1 MSKPVFKILLGTV
14 IVGKVKTKAESAE
27 LLDRLETDLCKLSFI
42 ASVASLLPNEEFE
55 ELMSKNIQK
64 LKSLKRLTIPTES
77 YELYRAWVKLNENS
91 PVALVYSADGPSECF
106 TLTAEAAE
114 EEIECQGEAEASET
128 YEALKEFYAAKTN
141 KTTESAKQV
150 GSGSGD

>member
-14 IVGKVKTKAESAE
+14 IVGKVKTKAEFAE

-42 ASVASLLPNEEFE
+42 ASFASLLPNEEFE
-55 ELMSKNIQK
+55 EFMSKNIQK

-91 PVALVYSADGPSECF
+91 PVALVYSADDPSECF

>member
-14 IVGKVKTKAESAE
+14 IVGKVKTKAEFAE

-42 ASVASLLPNEEFE
+42 ASVASLLPNEGFE

-91 PVALVYSADGPSECF
+91 PVALVYSADDPSECF
-106 TLTAEAAE
+106 TLTAEAAK

>member
-1 MSKPVFKILLGTV
+1 
-14 IVGKVKTKAESAE
+14 
-27 LLDRLETDLCKLSFI
+27 
-42 ASVASLLPNEEFE
+42 
-55 ELMSKNIQK
+55 MSKNIPK
-64 LKSLKRLTIPTES
+64 LESLKRLTIPTES

-91 PVALVYSADGPSECF
+91 PVALVYSADDPSDCF

-114 EEIECQGEAEASET
+114 GEIECLGEASET

-141 KTTESAKQV
+141 KTTESAKQA

>member
-1 MSKPVFKILLGTV
+1 
-14 IVGKVKTKAESAE
+14 
-27 LLDRLETDLCKLSFI
+27 
-42 ASVASLLPNEEFE
+42 
-55 ELMSKNIQK
+55 MSKNIQK

-91 PVALVYSADGPSECF
+91 PVALVYSADDPSECF

>member
-1 MSKPVFKILLGTV
+1 MSKPVFKILFGTV
-14 IVGKVKTKAESAE
+14 IVGKVKAKAEFAE

-42 ASVASLLPNEEFE
+42 ASVASLLPNEEFK
-55 ELMSKNIQK
+55 ELMSKNIPK

-91 PVALVYSADGPSECF
+91 SVALVYSADDPSDCF
-106 TLTAEAAE
+106 TLTAEAVDG
-114 EEIECQGEAEASET
+114 EIECQGETEPSET

-141 KTTESAKQV
+141 KTTESAKQA

>member
-1 MSKPVFKILLGTV
+1 MSKPVFKILFGTV
-14 IVGKVKTKAESAE
+14 LIGKVQTKSEFAE
-27 LLDRLETDLCKLSFI
+27 LLDRLENDMCKLSFI
-42 ASVASLLPNEEFE
+42 ASVASLLPNEKFE
-55 ELMSKNIQK
+55 ELMSRNIPK

-91 PVALVYSADGPSECF
+91 PVALVYSDDPSDCF
-106 TLTAEAAE
+106 TLTAEAVDG
-114 EEIECQGEAEASET
+114 EIECQGEAEASET

-141 KTTESAKQV
+141 KTTESAKQA

>member
-14 IVGKVKTKAESAE
+14 IVGKVKTKAEFAE

-91 PVALVYSADGPSECF
+91 PVALVYSADNPSDCF
-106 TLTAEAAE
+106 TLTAEAVDG
-114 EEIECQGEAEASET
+114 EIECQGETEASET
-128 YEALKEFYAAKTN
+128 YEALKEFYADKTN

-150 GSGSGD
+150 GSDSGD

>member
-1 MSKPVFKILLGTV
+1 MSKPVFKILFGTV
-14 IVGKVKTKAESAE
+14 IVGKVKAKAEFAE

-42 ASVASLLPNEEFE
+42 ASVASLLPNEQFE
-55 ELMSKNIQK
+55 ELMSKNIPK

-91 PVALVYSADGPSECF
+91 PVALVYSADDPSDCF

-114 EEIECQGEAEASET
+114 GEIECLGEASET
-128 YEALKEFYAAKTN
+128 YEALKEFYAAKTS
-141 KTTESAKQV
+141 KTTESAKQA

>member
-14 IVGKVKTKAESAE
+14 IVGKVKTKAEFAE
-27 LLDRLETDLCKLSFI
+27 LLDPLETDLCKLSFI
-42 ASVASLLPNEEFE
+42 ASVASLLPNEGFE

-91 PVALVYSADGPSECF
+91 PVALVYSADDPSECF

>member
-1 MSKPVFKILLGTV
+1 MSKPVFKILFGTV
-14 IVGKVKTKAESAE
+14 IVGKVKAKAEFAE
-27 LLDRLETDLCKLSFI
+27 LLDRLETDMCKLSFI
-42 ASVASLLPNEEFE
+42 ASLASLLPNEEFE

-91 PVALVYSADGPSECF
+91 AVALVYSADEPSDCF
-106 TLTAEAAE
+106 TLTAEAVDG
-114 EEIECQGEAEASET
+114 EIECQGETEASET

-141 KTTESAKQV
+141 KTTESAKQA

>member
-14 IVGKVKTKAESAE
+14 IVGKVKTKAEFAE

-42 ASVASLLPNEEFE
+42 ASVASLLPNEGFE
-55 ELMSKNIQK
+55 ELMPKNIQK

-91 PVALVYSADGPSECF
+91 PVALVYSADDPSECF

>member
-14 IVGKVKTKAESAE
+14 IVGKVKTKAEFAE

-64 LKSLKRLTIPTES
+64 LKSLKRLTIPTKS

-91 PVALVYSADGPSECF
+91 PVALVYSADDPSECF

>member
-14 IVGKVKTKAESAE
+14 IVGKVKTKAEFAE

-91 PVALVYSADGPSECF
+91 PVALAYSADAPSECF

>member
-14 IVGKVKTKAESAE
+14 IVGKVKAKAEFAE
-27 LLDRLETDLCKLSFI
+27 LLDRLETDLCRLSFI
-42 ASVASLLPNEEFE
+42 ASVASLLPNEQFE
-55 ELMSKNIQK
+55 ELMSKNIPK
-64 LKSLKRLTIPTES
+64 LESLKRLTIPTES

-91 PVALVYSADGPSECF
+91 PVALVYSADDPSDCF
-106 TLTAEAAE
+106 ALTAEAVDG
-114 EEIECQGEAEASET
+114 EIECQQGEASET

-141 KTTESAKQV
+141 KTTESAKQA

>member
-1 MSKPVFKILLGTV
+1 MSTPVFKILFGTV
-14 IVGKVKTKAESAE
+14 IVGKVKTKAEFAE

-42 ASVASLLPNEEFE
+42 ASLASLLPNEEFE

-91 PVALVYSADGPSECF
+91 PVALVYSADDPSECF

>member
-1 MSKPVFKILLGTV
+1 MSKPVFKILFGTV
-14 IVGKVKTKAESAE
+14 LIGKVQTKSEFAE
-27 LLDRLETDLCKLSFI
+27 LLDRLENDMCKLSFI
-42 ASVASLLPNEEFE
+42 ASVASLLPNEKFE
-55 ELMSKNIQK
+55 ELMSRNIPK

-91 PVALVYSADGPSECF
+91 PVALVYSADDPSECF

-141 KTTESAKQV
+141 KTTESAKQA

>member
-14 IVGKVKTKAESAE
+14 IVGKVKTKAEFAE

-91 PVALVYSADGPSECF
+91 PVALVYSADAPSECF

-141 KTTESAKQV
+141 KSTESAKQV

>member
-1 MSKPVFKILLGTV
+1 MSKPVFKILSGTV
-14 IVGKVKTKAESAE
+14 IVGKVKAKAEFAE

-91 PVALVYSADGPSECF
+91 PVALVYSADDPSDCF

-114 EEIECQGEAEASET
+114 GEIECLGEASET

-141 KTTESAKQV
+141 KTTESAKQA

>member
-91 PVALVYSADGPSECF
+91 PVALVYSADDPSECF

>member
-1 MSKPVFKILLGTV
+1 MSKPVFKILFGTV
-14 IVGKVKTKAESAE
+14 IVGKVKAKAEFAE
-27 LLDRLETDLCKLSFI
+27 LLDCLETDLCKLSFI
-42 ASVASLLPNEEFE
+42 ASVASLLPNEQFE

-91 PVALVYSADGPSECF
+91 PVALVYSADDPSECF

-114 EEIECQGEAEASET
+114 EEIECQGEAEASGT

>member
-14 IVGKVKTKAESAE
+14 IVGKVKTKAEFAE

-77 YELYRAWVKLNENS
+77 YELYRA
-91 PVALVYSADGPSECF
+91 SADAPSECF

>member
-14 IVGKVKTKAESAE
+14 IIGKVKTKAEFAK
-27 LLDRLETDLCKLSFI
+27 LLDRLENDMCKLSFI
-42 ASVASLLPNEEFE
+42 ASVASLLPNEKFE
-55 ELMSKNIQK
+55 ELMSRNIPK

-91 PVALVYSADGPSECF
+91 PVALVYSVDDPSECF
-106 TLTAEAAE
+106 TLTAEAVDG
-114 EEIECQGEAEASET
+114 EIEYLGEAEASET

-141 KTTESAKQV
+141 KTTESAKQA
-150 GSGSGD
+150 GSRSGG

>member
-1 MSKPVFKILLGTV
+1 MSTPVFKILFGTV
-14 IVGKVKTKAESAE
+14 IVGKVKTKAEFAE

-42 ASVASLLPNEEFE
+42 ASLASLLPNEQFE
-55 ELMSKNIQK
+55 ELMLKNIPK

-91 PVALVYSADGPSECF
+91 PVALIYSADDPSECF

-114 EEIECQGEAEASET
+114 EEIECHGEAEASET
-128 YEALKEFYAAKTN
+128 YEALKEFYADKTN
-141 KTTESAKQV
+141 KTTESAKQT

>member
-1 MSKPVFKILLGTV
+1 MSTPVFKILLGTV
-14 IVGKVKTKAESAE
+14 IVGKVKTKAEFAE

-42 ASVASLLPNEEFE
+42 ASVASLLPNEEFD

-91 PVALVYSADGPSECF
+91 PVALVYSADDPSECF